1 MTGIGFRLRR
11 SPEKV
16 DLIAEKS
23 LAAQNPRGF
32 FLPASLPAARRCQ
45 RRSAAGEMSLISH
58 AHIEQLIHAYGL
70 WVVFAAVIAESMGVP
85 MPGETTVVA
94 AGLFAGSTHQLN
106 PYLLVGIAATAAVV
120 GDNIG
125 YAIGR
130 TLGLRLLLRYGR
142 HVGLTEAHLK
152 LGRYLFMRHGGKI
165 VFLGRFIALLRTFA
179 ALLAGANEMPWLR
192 FSIFNAL
199 GGLCWAA
206 LFGFGAYAFGE
217 EVAKV
222 AGPFAGFMIAAA
234 VTIGSIGVLYLRR
247 HEQELQERVERMFP
261 GPLQY

>member
-32 FLPASLPAARRCQ
+32 FLPASLPAARRCH

-234 VTIGSIGVLYLRR
+234 VTIGWIGVLYLRR
-247 HEQELQERVERMFP
+247 HEQ
-261 GPLQY
+261 

>member
-1 MTGIGFRLRR
+1 M
-11 SPEKV
+11 
-16 DLIAEKS
+16 
-23 LAAQNPRGF
+23 N
-32 FLPASLPAARRCQ
+32 
-45 RRSAAGEMSLISH
+45 LISH
-58 AHIEQLIHAYGL
+58 AQIEQLIHAYGL
-70 WVVFAAVIAESMGVP
+70 WVVFAAVMAESMGVP
-85 MPGETTVVA
+85 IPGETTLVA
-94 AGLFAGSTHQLN
+94 AGLYAGSTHQIN
-106 PYLLVGIAATAAVV
+106 PYLLVGVATAGAVV

-125 YAIGR
+125 FAIGR

-142 HVGLTEAHLK
+142 YLGLTEAHLK

-179 ALLAGANEMPWLR
+179 ALFAGANEMPWLR

-199 GGLCWAA
+199 GGLCWAS

-217 EVAKV
+217 EAAKV

-234 VTIGSIGVLYLRR
+234 VTIGAIGVLYLRR